1 MKPEITLEDIR
12 LARLA
17 MAQVIHLTPLDFSHT
32 FSGLIGEEVYFKQE
46 NLQKTGSFKI
56 RGALNKIISLQ
67 PEEKIRGVIAA
78 SAGNHAQGVAFA
90 AKAAGLDATIVMP
103 EGAPLSKITATKGY
117 GAKVILS
124 GECYDEAFQQAQVIQ
139 QKTGATFV
147 HAFDDRQVI
156 TGQGTLGLEI
166 LEQLPDVGVVVA
178 PVGGGG
184 LIAGIATAI
193 KALRPK
199 VKVIGVQ
206 AAGAPGMLICKKLG
220 YVGALS
226 QADTIADGIAVKKP
240 GELTFQIVNR
250 LVDDLVTV
258 TDEEIAQAILMLLE
272 RNKTVAE
279 GAGAVGVAAVLNG
292 KLNRIKGKIAVVI
305 SGGNID
311 VNMIYALI
319 ERGLVMSGRHIRL
332 RTILLDKPG
341 NLQRF
346 LEVIAEARANVISV
360 AHDRS
365 RSALTFTQAGVEV
378 SLETRDSAHIDEI
391 IALLNIH
398 GYPVEIVH

>member
-1 MKPEITLEDIR
+1 MKPELTLEDIR
-12 LARLA
+12 IARLA

-32 FSGLIGEEVYFKQE
+32 FSGLIGGEVYFKQE

-56 RGALNKIISLQ
+56 RGALNKIISLR
-67 PEEKIRGVIAA
+67 PEEKTRGVIAA

-139 QKTGATFV
+139 QETGATFV

-166 LEQLPDVGVVVA
+166 LEQLPDVGVVVV

-206 AAGAPGMLICKKLG
+206 AAGAPGMLSCKKLG
-220 YVGALS
+220 YVESSS
-226 QADTIADGIAVKKP
+226 QVDTIADGIAVKRP
-240 GELTFQIVNR
+240 GELTFEIINR

-279 GAGAVGVAAVLNG
+279 GAGAVGVAALLNRR
-292 KLNRIKGKIAVVI
+292 LNRIKGKIAVVI

-311 VNMIYALI
+311 VNMIYSLI

-332 RTILLDKPG
+332 RTVLLDKPG

-346 LEVIAEARANVISV
+346 LEVIAEAGANVISV
-360 AHDRS
+360 AHDRT
-365 RSALTFTQAGVEV
+365 RTALTFTQAGVEV
-378 SLETRDSAHIDEI
+378 SLETRDGAHIAEI
-391 IALLNIH
+391 TALLKNH